1 MLISESNAGEFKG
14 LREEVENLYGA
25 AKTMTTYKI
34 VDDFQVRRMRV
45 LVLDRE
51 YKVGNTK
58 LTIDGEEYRY
68 MLNSVKDW
76 IIIESSK
83 SFKGKT
89 AVFT

>member
-1 MLISESNAGEFKG
+1 
-14 LREEVENLYGA
+14 
-25 AKTMTTYKI
+25 MTTYKI
-34 VDDFQVRRMRV
+34 VDDFQVRRMRD

-89 AVFT
+89 AIFT

>member
-1 MLISESNAGEFKG
+1 
-14 LREEVENLYGA
+14 
-25 AKTMTTYKI
+25 MTAYEI
-34 VDDFQVRRMRV
+34 VDDFQARNMRV

-68 MLNSVKDW
+68 ILNSIKNW
-76 IIIESSK
+76 SIIESTK

>member
-1 MLISESNAGEFKG
+1 
-14 LREEVENLYGA
+14 
-25 AKTMTTYKI
+25 MTTYKI
-34 VDDFQVRRMRV
+34 VDDFHVRRMRV

-89 AVFT
+89 AIFT

>member
-1 MLISESNAGEFKG
+1 
-14 LREEVENLYGA
+14 
-25 AKTMTTYKI
+25 MTTYKI
-34 VDDFQVRRMRV
+34 VDDFQARNMRV
-45 LVLDRE
+45 LVLDRG

-68 MLNSVKDW
+68 MLNSIKNW
-76 IIIESSK
+76 IIIESTK